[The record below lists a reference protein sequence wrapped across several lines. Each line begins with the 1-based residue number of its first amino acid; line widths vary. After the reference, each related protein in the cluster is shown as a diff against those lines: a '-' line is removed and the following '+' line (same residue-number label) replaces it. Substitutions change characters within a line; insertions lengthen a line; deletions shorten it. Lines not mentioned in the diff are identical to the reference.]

1 MMKKNIQNLK
11 MHKLFSRKKT
21 HGQGKK
27 NIKKLGHTCSSL
39 IARTDLVNVRVV
51 GTMKFLFKGL
61 DVIRY
66 YQRS

>member
-11 MHKLFSRKKT
+11 IHKLFSRKKT
-21 HGQGKK
+21 HRQGKK
-27 NIKKLGHTCSSL
+27 CSSL
-39 IARTDLVNVRVV
+39 LDRTDLVNVRVV